1 MILEVRSDWADG
13 QLVARPVANP
23 RPLLVQLTNRAAK
36 NLITENLYKVKHLES
51 QFNNVIL
58 AHDMT
63 TQERTECKMLVEEAK
78 NQTAEDSTGKPHIQ
92 GQGRIGDDES
102 RTVSPQLNSD
112 CEDETNL
119 RNSRLTE
126 HSDNRNNT
134 YQAVNSN
141 NSNSKVNELKCL
153 YTNTRSLVLGSKR
166 EELQI
171 LIDKEVIDQGSCV
184 RSPTKSKPFQCLF
197 IQ

>member
-36 NLITENLYKVKHLES
+36 NLIMENLYKVKHLES

-78 NQTAEDSTGKPHIQ
+78 KP
-92 GQGRIGDDES
+92 
-102 RTVSPQLNSD
+102 
-112 CEDETNL
+112 
-119 RNSRLTE
+119 NSRRQYGETT
-126 HSDNRNNT
+126 HT
-134 YQAVNSN
+134 
-141 NSNSKVNELKCL
+141 
-153 YTNTRSLVLGSKR
+153 GSR
-166 EELQI
+166 AHR
-171 LIDKEVIDQGSCV
+171 G
-184 RSPTKSKPFQCLF
+184 
-197 IQ
+197 